1 MILVDK
7 KHRLKHNKV
16 MPKRVK
22 KNKSIFTPIADN
34 FLKKIST
41 ADKRIR
47 RKIFKYG
54 FWIVGIFFIYSLISS
69 TYGIKRIVT
78 LQLEKNTLID
88 MNRQEFVKLVDGQKI
103 RNLLLHD
110 KEYIEYIA
118 RTRYHMVYPGETIYR
133 YQGQ

>member
-1 MILVDK
+1 
-7 KHRLKHNKV
+7 
-16 MPKRVK
+16 MPRRVS

-41 ADKRIR
+41 SDKRVR
-47 RKIFKYG
+47 RKIIKYG
-54 FWIVGIFFIYSLISS
+54 FWLVGLFFVYSMVSS

-88 MNRQEFVKLVDGQKI
+88 INRQEYVKLVDGQQIK
-103 RNLLLHD
+103 NLLLHD
-110 KEYIEYIA
+110 DDYIEYIA
-118 RTRYHMVYPGETIYR
+118 RTRYHMVFPGETIYR